1 MVAVAVALLYFST
14 AAVVLLLLHRFVT
27 ALSRGA
33 AIALLL
39 VPLCFTGRAMLT
51 GRVYAPVDLPYGA
64 EPLQSYRSDFH
75 IGEPHDALLS
85 DVAYQIIPW
94 REAMRRSIL
103 AGEWPLWNR
112 FMLCG
117 DILAATMQPAA
128 YHPIIWLALLLPTVQ
143 SFTFST
149 SVVLL
154 IAAIGAFAFARQLG
168 CREPA
173 ALIAAAAWAFCAP
186 VLLLASWFHGV
197 TWAMLPLVLLAAGRI
212 VAAPNARHTAL
223 LTIILVLE
231 VLGGHPE
238 TNLHVVTIGA
248 AYGIFEM
255 WRQRRLVRPV
265 IAASIG
271 GVLALLICAI
281 ALLPFFEALP
291 QTMEYLVRAKMY
303 AYSAL
308 PANLWPFMRYR
319 VRGLLLPRADVGSI
333 ALVLAVFALFRVR
346 SGVTWFFA
354 VLFVF
359 GFLAGHQVWPLAQL
373 LHALPLFDITL
384 NDRLIAAASFGLAML
399 AGIGAEAIAGPPSKA
414 AASRRTPKAAFAWLL
429 PLLLA
434 ALAAGRVARDGG
446 RVPAL
451 PPAAAYPPVALY
463 APMAS
468 VREPFRIVGTD
479 VALVPN
485 TATMYGLED
494 VRGYAA
500 MTLRRYTETYPLWC
514 QQKSAGFNR
523 VGDLTRPMLSMM
535 NVRFAIARNDEPIPD
550 GWRLVTID
558 RGSAL
563 LENTRVLPRAFVPR
577 RVRIGST
584 AELEEMAQESD
595 FAERA
600 WLTIADRPHERING
614 PGNVRVRPRRY
625 GYDLDASMASA
636 GWVVISQ
643 AAWKGWRAY
652 VDGRRVEIQIAN
664 HAFLS
669 VYVPEGRH
677 QIRFIYRPASFVT
690 GRAISAATAVLLAIG
705 ASVRRF
711 FL

>member
-1 MVAVAVALLYFST
+1 MALLYFST
-14 AAVVLLLLHRFVT
+14 AAALLLLLHRFVT
-27 ALSRGA
+27 ALSRGV

-39 VPLCFTGRAMLT
+39 LPLCFTGRAMLT

-117 DILAATMQPAA
+117 DILAATMQPAP
-128 YHPIIWLALLLPTVQ
+128 YHPIVWLALLLPTVQ

-154 IAAIGAFAFARQLG
+154 IAAMGAFAFARELG

-197 TWAMLPLVLLAAGRI
+197 TWAMLPLVLLAVGRI
-212 VAAPNARHTAL
+212 VAAPNVRHIAL
-223 LTIILVLE
+223 LTIVLVLE
-231 VLGGHPE
+231 LLGGHPE
-238 TNLHVVTIGA
+238 TNLHVVTIGV

-281 ALLPFFEALP
+281 ALLPFLDALP
-291 QTMEYLVRAKMY
+291 QTMEYLVRTMY
-303 AYSAL
+303 AHSAL
-308 PANLWPFMRYR
+308 RANLWPFI
-319 VRGLLLPRADVGSI
+319 LSPRADVGII
-333 ALVLAVFALFRVR
+333 ALVLAAVALWRGVR
-346 SGVTWFFA
+346 AGFSRPTEAGPHTWFFA
-354 VLFVF
+354 ALFVF
-359 GFLAGHQVWPLAQL
+359 GFLAGHQVWPIAQL

-399 AGIGAEAIAGPPSKA
+399 AGIGAEAITGPPSKA
-414 AASRRTPKAAFAWLL
+414 AASRRTPKAWLL

-446 RVPAL
+446 LLPAL
-451 PPAAAYPPVALY
+451 PPAAAFPPVALY

-479 VALVPN
+479 IALVPN

-535 NVRFAIARNDEPIPD
+535 NVRFAIARNNERIPD

-577 RVRIGST
+577 HVRIGST
-584 AELEEMAQESD
+584 SELEEMAQESD

-614 PGNVRVRPRRY
+614 PGDVDVRPRRY

-643 AAWKGWRAY
+643 AAWTGWRAY
-652 VDGRRVEIQIAN
+652 VDGRPVEIQIAN

-677 QIRFIYRPASFVT
+677 QIRLVYWPASFVT
-690 GRAISAATAVLLAIG
+690 GRAITAVTAVLLAIG